1 MDKQIALNSG
11 AFLLNN
17 SFLEN
22 TLFVYFSCV
31 RHVLNACPVHKVAG
45 RNIPVG
51 REEVVTSNF
60 IIRIEEALN
69 LLSINGIGFPKN
81 EKSQD

>member
-1 MDKQIALNSG
+1 LNDSV
-11 AFLLNN
+11 F
-17 SFLEN
+17 EN
-22 TLFVYFSCV
+22 ALFVDVFRV
-31 RHVLNACPVHKVAG
+31 RHVLNACAVHEYAG

-69 LLSINGIGFPKN
+69 LLSVNGIGFPKN
-81 EKSQD
+81 EKSQY